1 MSSRP
6 QRGSDEKFAE
16 DVVGRFTAPQFP
28 EITLDNKTTLG
39 LTAFETFIISIFS
52 FDWNI
57 VLKRNTYP
65 HLEVQMVREP
75 VESSDA
81 LMLSIKG
88 SRPSLDLSSISLA
101 TDGVLKKNRIDMST
115 NIYFLLTI

>member
-1 MSSRP
+1 MRTSSRP
-6 QRGSDEKFAE
+6 QRGSDAKFVE
-16 DVVGRFTAPQFP
+16 DVAGRFIAPQFP

-39 LTAFETFIISIFS
+39 LTGFETLIISIFS
-52 FDWNI
+52 FDWNM
-57 VLKRNTYP
+57 VLKRDTYP

-88 SRPSLDLSSISLA
+88 SRPSLGLSSISLA
-101 TDGVLKKNRIDMST
+101 TDGVLKKTR
-115 NIYFLLTI
+115 